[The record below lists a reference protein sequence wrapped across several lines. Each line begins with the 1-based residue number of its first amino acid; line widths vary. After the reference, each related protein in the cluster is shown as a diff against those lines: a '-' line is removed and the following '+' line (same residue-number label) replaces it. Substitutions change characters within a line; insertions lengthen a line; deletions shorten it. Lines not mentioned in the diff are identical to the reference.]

1 MNFSVYSFFGCGE
14 APDPGGHP
22 GTRLG
27 PWGHSGHRFVALARP
42 GTPRQTA
49 GTAECTCF
57 SYQGTHLN
65 GCGTLP
71 LDETDE
77 CTLFPSL
84 LAGRIVF
91 SVARDVWR
99 SEGGREGRSHAG
111 HCGKFL
117 RKIRVL
123 CTSGTPQ
130 QGRLGGCGVRL
141 FVCGSL
147 TSWVVSVCVTCSGT
161 ECLCPCTC
169 VCS

>member
-1 MNFSVYSFFGCGE
+1 MKFSVYFFFGCGE

-57 SYQGTHLN
+57 SYPGTHLN

-123 CTSGTPQ
+123 CPSGTPLAQ
-130 QGRLGGCGVRL
+130 QAGQAWGLWRT
-141 FVCGSL
+141 FVCV
-147 TSWVVSVCVTCSGT
+147 WVAYIVGRVCVCGMQWH
-161 ECLCPCTC
+161 
-169 VCS
+169 

>member
-1 MNFSVYSFFGCGE
+1 MVKPLTQGDTPEPVWG
-14 APDPGGHP
+14 PGG
-22 GTRLG
+22 TRAIVLW
-27 PWGHSGHRFVALARP
+27 PWHALAHLGRP
-42 GTPRQTA
+42 A

-57 SYQGTHLN
+57 SYPGTHLN

-123 CTSGTPQ
+123 CTPWHTPGTAGRAGLGVVAYVCLCV
-130 QGRLGGCGVRL
+130 GRLHRGSCL
-141 FVCGSL
+141 FV
-147 TSWVVSVCVTCSGT
+147 
-161 ECLCPCTC
+161 
-169 VCS
+169 